1 MVINHKVTHKKLTLA
16 MGSVSADFA
25 LQFDLNRAGCAV
37 AVVLNLYQATTSEFI
52 ATSAAT

>member
-1 MVINHKVTHKKLTLA
+1 LITIGGL
-16 MGSVSADFA
+16 
-25 LQFDLNRAGCAV
+25 